1 MVLQSPGRVISATL
15 KPESPTHLNE
25 RNLRAKGLVGLL
37 RVKCNGVMDL
47 RFLGLMPQ
55 AKPAEKK
62 KNYNSAKSIYHSFRS
77 WTIQS
82 QDSKTAGNIMA
93 LVIGTGC
100 QGTLCHACG
109 LGSKEESPKN
119 HGVEF

>member
-62 KNYNSAKSIYHSFRS
+62 KKLQLCKIYLSLVPFLDNTKSGLKNSR
-77 WTIQS
+77 
-82 QDSKTAGNIMA
+82 
-93 LVIGTGC
+93 
-100 QGTLCHACG
+100 
-109 LGSKEESPKN
+109 
-119 HGVEF
+119 